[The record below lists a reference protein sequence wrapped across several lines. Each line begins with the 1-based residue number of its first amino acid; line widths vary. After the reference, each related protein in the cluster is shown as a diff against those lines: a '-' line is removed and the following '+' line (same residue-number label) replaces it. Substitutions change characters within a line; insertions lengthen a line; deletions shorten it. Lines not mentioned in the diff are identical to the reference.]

1 MRGADLVAT
10 ALARAGVERVFSLSG
25 NQIMP
30 VYDAC
35 IDAGIGIVHVRHE
48 AAAVH
53 MADAWGRITGQV
65 GVALVTAGPGHA
77 NAISALYSARM
88 SESPVLALSG
98 HAPLA
103 RAGQGAFQEM
113 AQATMAAPVCK
124 ASWTAPDA
132 SGLGKLMAKAL
143 ASARGPRPGPVHL
156 SLPFD
161 ALQAQVKQASAA
173 RRTRPA
179 RTPDAGEVERL
190 ARWLAKGSR
199 PLVLAGAAF
208 ANASHRAL
216 IEVLDGAGGVPA
228 LALESPRGIND
239 PALGAFAEVL
249 AQADRIAFLGRGPD
263 YCVRFAEPPFVHESC
278 RFALVDAERDM
289 LERGRRVLGKRLRRV
304 LRADPAAVASELAA
318 ALRAHGGDTQWLQ
331 EVRAALAY
339 QPEAWRELRSD
350 PARGVHPQRLCT
362 VVQAFISGA
371 QDVVLV
377 TDGGEFGQWAQAC
390 VRAPR
395 RITNGPSGAIG
406 ASLPFAIAARLARPT
421 ATVLA
426 LLGDGTIGFHLAEFD
441 TALRAGAPFVAVVGN
456 DARWN
461 AEHQIQ
467 LRDYGPGRLIG
478 CELMPTRYDRVVQAM
493 GGHGEYVEHEQE
505 LSGALERAAASGLPA
520 CVNVKLDGQ
529 AAPLIRRPAAAA

>member
-1 MRGADLVAT
+1 MRGADVVAT
-10 ALARAGVERVFSLSG
+10 ALSRAGVQRVFSLSG

-30 VYDAC
+30 LYDAC

-53 MADAWGRITGQV
+53 MADAWGRLTGQA

-113 AQATMAAPVCK
+113 AQAEMAAPVCK
-124 ASWTAPDA
+124 HSWTASDA
-132 SGLGKLMAKAL
+132 DGLGKLMARAL
-143 ASARGPRPGPVHL
+143 AGTGGARPGPVHL

-161 ALQAQVKQASAA
+161 ALQAKVTRPPATA
-173 RRTRPA
+173 RARPA
-179 RTPDAGEVERL
+179 RSPAADDAARL
-190 ARWLAKGSR
+190 ARWLGKGQR
-199 PLVLAGAAF
+199 PLILAGAAF

-216 IEVLDGAGGVPA
+216 IATLDGAGGVPA

-263 YCVRFAEPPFVHESC
+263 YCVRFAEAPFVHPAC
-278 RFALVDAERDM
+278 RFAQVDAQRSM
-289 LERGRRVLGKRLRRV
+289 LERSRRMLGKRLRRAV
-304 LRADPAAVASELAA
+304 RADPGIIAGALAG
-318 ALRAHGGDTQWLQ
+318 ALRAQGAATGWSEQ
-331 EVRAALAY
+331 VRAALAY
-339 QPEAWRELRSD
+339 RPPEWREPSSD
-350 PARGVHPQRLCT
+350 AARGVHPLRVCT
-362 VVQAFISGA
+362 AVQALIDSRRDA
-371 QDVVLV
+371 VLV

-390 VRAPR
+390 VRSAQ

-406 ASLPFAIAARLARPT
+406 ASLAFAVAARLARPS
-421 ATVLA
+421 ATVVA
-426 LLGDGTIGFHLAEFD
+426 MLGDGTIGFHLAEFD
-441 TALRAGAPFVAVVGN
+441 TALRAGAPFVAVIGN

-467 LRDYGPGRLIG
+467 LRDYGPQRLIG

-493 GGHGEYVEHEQE
+493 GGHGEHVEHEDE
-505 LSGALERAAASGLPA
+505 LAAALERAAASGLPA

-529 AAPLIRRPAAAA
+529 PAPLIRR

>member
-1 MRGADLVAT
+1 MRGADVVAT
-10 ALARAGVERVFSLSG
+10 VLSQAGVERVFSLSG

-53 MADAWGRITGQV
+53 MADAWGRLTGQV

-103 RAGQGAFQEM
+103 RIGQGAFQEM
-113 AQATMAAPVCK
+113 AQAEMAAPVCK
-124 ASWTAPDA
+124 QSWTAPDA
-132 SGLGKLMAKAL
+132 SGLGKLMQRAL
-143 ASARGPRPGPVHL
+143 ASTRGPRPGPVHL

-161 ALQAQVKQASAA
+161 ALQAKVKRAP
-173 RRTRPA
+173 RGHRIDPA
-179 RTPDAGEVERL
+179 RAPASDDVARL
-190 ARWLAKGSR
+190 ARWLGKAQR
-199 PLVLAGAAF
+199 PLILAGAAF

-216 IEVLDGAGGVPA
+216 IEALNGAGGVPA

-249 AQADRIAFLGRGPD
+249 AQADRIVFLGRGPD
-263 YCVRFAEPPFVHESC
+263 YCVRFAQAPFVHPEC
-278 RFALVDAERDM
+278 RFAQVDAQRSM
-289 LERGRRVLGKRLRRV
+289 LERSRRMLGKRLRRA
-304 LRADPAAVASELAA
+304 LRADPGPLAA
-318 ALRAHGGDTQWLQ
+318 ALASALRAQGGDSSWAEQ
-331 EVRAALAY
+331 VHAALAY
-339 QPEAWRELRSD
+339 QPDAWREVRSD
-350 PARGVHPQRLCT
+350 PSRGVHPLRLCEA
-362 VVQAFISGA
+362 VQSLIDTRS
-371 QDVVLV
+371 DVVLV

-390 VRAPR
+390 VRAAR

-406 ASLPFAIAARLARPT
+406 ASLPFAVAARLACPS
-421 ATVLA
+421 ATVVA
-426 LLGDGTIGFHLAEFD
+426 MLGDGTVGFHLAEFD
-441 TALRAGAPFVAVVGN
+441 SALRAGAPFVAVVGN

-467 LRDYGPGRLIG
+467 LRDYGPQRLIG

-493 GGHGEYVEHEQE
+493 GGHGEHVEHEDE
-505 LSGALERAAASGLPA
+505 LAGALRRAAASGLPA

-529 AAPLIRRPAAAA
+529 PAPLIRR